1 MDKYTM
7 DLSSLKEEQDYI
19 LCKKMHAT
27 GDNHVNQI
35 KVVSKKQTSY
45 MDVKLREQRG
55 LINEGQKGEPS
66 E

>member
-1 MDKYTM
+1 M

-45 MDVKLREQRG
+45 MVKRT
-55 LINEGQKGEPS
+55 KGTDE
-66 E
+66 